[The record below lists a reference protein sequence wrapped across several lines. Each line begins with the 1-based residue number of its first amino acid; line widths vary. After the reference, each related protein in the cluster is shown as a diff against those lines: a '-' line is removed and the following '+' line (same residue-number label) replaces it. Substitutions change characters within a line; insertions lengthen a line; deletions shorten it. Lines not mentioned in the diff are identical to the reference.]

1 VQQKL
6 SKEAERRMAKL
17 RRDFGDELKSAV
29 VAQHTGAHKG
39 DVHATPH
46 IVRGVG
52 QGDTVRLKSLGG
64 KTAVVQRELDGGGYE
79 VAMGLMKMRVSREDI
94 AEIVHSV
101 QLPSGVHNP
110 LEAARKRGVSVTVT
124 TPSDG
129 MRGELNVIGR
139 TVDEASDEVEQFLDR
154 AFLAGYPR
162 VRIVHGTGMGILR
175 RALRAQLQKHP
186 HVATVTEATQAEGGA
201 GATVVELRQ

>member
-1 VQQKL
+1 
-6 SKEAERRMAKL
+6 
-17 RRDFGDELKSAV
+17 
-29 VAQHTGAHKG
+29 
-39 DVHATPH
+39 
-46 IVRGVG
+46 
-52 QGDTVRLKSLGG
+52 
-64 KTAVVQRELDGGGYE
+64 
-79 VAMGLMKMRVSREDI
+79 
-94 AEIVHSV
+94 V